1 MTQPTPTEPH
11 IPGLVTTNGVT
22 PQTLAQPQTGASI
35 TASTGTPGAANT
47 PVPVPPAAVPP
58 PVAPAPVPQPP
69 ATPQPPAAN
78 APAPTDTDRG
88 YPQDTPLEQM
98 TAEQREAYW
107 RHHSR
112 KWEKIAKDR
121 NDYDAVKAAAAELEQ
136 LKAANATDQ
145 EKAIAAARAAGY
157 AEASGRAA
165 VVLVDAHVRAGL
177 SSRMTPD
184 RIEAFVGHLDHK
196 HFLGADGMSVDA
208 EKVAA
213 FVNAVAPPPS
223 PGTVTVPPGMTVVG
237 GVAYPAP
244 PQAPAATAPYAAPPQ
259 PGTGLPRALPDLG
272 QGSTTAAKPSGLAAG
287 KAIAAQRF
295 GDQNTQRP

>member
-22 PQTLAQPQTGASI
+22 PQTLATPQTGASI
-35 TASTGTPGAANT
+35 TANTGEAGAANT
-47 PVPVPPAAVPP
+47 PVVVPP
-58 PVAPAPVPQPP
+58 PVAPVPAPVPQPP
-69 ATPQPPAAN
+69 PTPPQPTTTP
-78 APAPTDTDRG
+78 PPGDTDRG

-121 NDYDAVKAAAAELEQ
+121 NDYDTLRAAAEELNT

-145 EKAIAAARAAGY
+145 EKAVAAARAAGY

-165 VVLVDAHVRAGL
+165 VILVDAHVRAGL

-196 HFLGADGMSVDA
+196 HFLGADGVSVDA

-223 PGTVTVPPGMTVVG
+223 GAVTAPPGMTVVG
-237 GVAYPAP
+237 GVAYPVAA
-244 PQAPAATAPYAAPPQ
+244 QAPAATAPYAAPLQ